1 MALKDKTEFLDD
13 LNLVKKKAI
22 ANLGASMDKKLMQRY
37 DTMITLTERYGKELR
52 GEYSRFIQNVMNSA
66 QMRETDKGIRLSV
79 PGARTLASQFTN
91 AMQAQAE
98 KFFPI
103 AIDAGRNFIEG
114 YVKAARVQEAQ
125 DKQKKL
131 LTSMLL
137 WNENYLE
144 DSLKQDII
152 GKLDFVT
159 GEIYESRKSAQ
170 SRLADGLSTFVTR
183 VDMYAGAAWTV
194 SEKAVKE
201 FGGEAGLIV
210 HWIGADD
217 KNTCEGCADA
227 FEGNPYLM
235 SEAPEPGSFE
245 CLGNCRHALQV
256 VGVRDEGGEE
266 EE

>member
-22 ANLGASMDKKLMQRY
+22 ANLGASMDRRLMKRY
-37 DTMITLTERYGKELR
+37 DAMITLTERYGKELR
-52 GEYSRFIQNVMNSA
+52 GEYTRFVQNVTNSA
-66 QMRETDKGIRLSV
+66 QMRETDKGVKILVS
-79 PGARTLASQFTN
+79 GARTLVSQFTN
-91 AMQAQAE
+91 TMQSQAE

-103 AIDAGRNFIEG
+103 AITAGRDFIEG

-125 DKQKKL
+125 DDKQKKL

-137 WNENYLE
+137 WNKKFLE
-144 DSLKQDII
+144 ESLKQDII

-159 GEIYESRKSAQ
+159 GKIYESRKSAQ
-170 SRLADGLSTFVTR
+170 TRLADGLSTFSTR

-217 KNTCEGCADA
+217 GQTCAGCAGA
-227 FEGNPYLM
+227 FSGNPYRM

-245 CLGNCRHALQV
+245 CLGRCRHGLQV
-256 VGVRDEGGEE
+256 VGVQGEQEG
-266 EE
+266 